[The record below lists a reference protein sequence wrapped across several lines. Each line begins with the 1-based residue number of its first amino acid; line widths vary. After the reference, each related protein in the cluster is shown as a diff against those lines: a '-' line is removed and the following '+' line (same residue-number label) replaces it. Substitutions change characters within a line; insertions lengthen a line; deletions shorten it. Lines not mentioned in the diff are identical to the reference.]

1 MYFFQCSL
9 DSIAIQAAP
18 WVSSW
23 TKSHGASID
32 SGSFQLLQVPMIKNP
47 LTSHRIPVGIQF
59 WYTVINI
66 IAQGGIANEGA
77 NK

>member
-1 MYFFQCSL
+1 MYFSNVRLTQLLFKQL
-9 DSIAIQAAP
+9 LGI
-18 WVSSW
+18 SW

-47 LTSHRIPVGIQF
+47 LTSHQIPVGIQF

-66 IAQGGIANEGA
+66 IAQGGIVNEGC
-77 NK
+77 

>member
-1 MYFFQCSL
+1 MFAWLNCNFKQL
-9 DSIAIQAAP
+9 LGFP
-18 WVSSW
+18 SW

-47 LTSHRIPVGIQF
+47 LTSHWIPVGIQF
-59 WYTVINI
+59 WYTIINI
-66 IAQGGIANEGA
+66 IAQGGSVNEGA